1 MNLDGLEGEL
11 VYFNAQLGGKI
22 VERCSFVVRWRWW
35 AAQRGEESTLALAR
49 AGGSGSRSRSDLG
62 SGRSGSSSGRGRGSR
77 GWRVDSL
84 LR

>member
-1 MNLDGLEGEL
+1 VNLDGLEGEL
-11 VYFNAQLGGKI
+11 VYFNAQLGGKV

-35 AAQRGEESTLALAR
+35 AAQRGEESTLAR

-62 SGRSGSSSGRGRGSR
+62 SGRNGSSSGRGRGSR
-77 GWRVDSL
+77 GGRVESL